1 MIRDFLGDVSYF
13 DLYFGVSSAGYGWVF
28 PKNDHLT
35 VGVGC
40 MLSRLRDGQELL
52 NGFIKQVQG
61 LERFEIPKPQAHL
74 IPIGGAAEVPA
85 ARDRMLLAGD
95 CAGFAEPLLGEG
107 IYFSI
112 WSGQIAADVAAQ
124 ACEQERFERKF
135 LLTYE
140 RMCRKA
146 FGADFDVAYH
156 IACLSYLEQYDM
168 DRVSHFFFDNPK
180 FQECMVGLMEGSLRY
195 RDARTKVAWP
205 YFKYRL
211 ARLGFPLSS

>member
-1 MIRDFLGDVSYF
+1 
-13 DLYFGVSSAGYGWVF
+13 
-28 PKNDHLT
+28 
-35 VGVGC
+35 
-40 MLSRLRDGQELL
+40 
-52 NGFIKQVQG
+52 
-61 LERFEIPKPQAHL
+61 
-74 IPIGGAAEVPA
+74 
-85 ARDRMLLAGD
+85 MLLAGD

-112 WSGQIAADVAAQ
+112 WSGQIAADVAAE

-135 LLTYE
+135 LSKYE
-140 RMCRKA
+140 RRCRKA
-146 FGADFDVAYH
+146 FGADFDVAYR